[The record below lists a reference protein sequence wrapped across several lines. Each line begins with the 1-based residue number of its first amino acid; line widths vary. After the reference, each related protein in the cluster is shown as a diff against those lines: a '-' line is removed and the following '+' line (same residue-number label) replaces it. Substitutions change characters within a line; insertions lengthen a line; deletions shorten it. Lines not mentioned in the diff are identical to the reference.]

1 MRVVRAWLD
10 AMMQGDL
17 PTALR
22 LYAPDA
28 YLHVG
33 HETFVGRRKIEAYV
47 ASIPL
52 VGRGDGVEIV
62 GGDST
67 VMVRWA
73 RLGAAG
79 GPRGKTRLRIEHDQI
94 VEQWL

>member
-28 YLHVG
+28 HLHVG

-47 ASIPL
+47 ASSPL
-52 VGRGDGVEIV
+52 VGRGAGVEIF
-62 GGDST
+62 GADST

-73 RLGAAG
+73 RLRVG
-79 GPRGKTRLRIEHDQI
+79 GTRGKTRLRIEHDQI